1 MAHFFVA
8 LHKIILTIYQI
19 CFVLFCVRAAN
30 CIRVRKSYFVLTV
43 VLFCVLT
50 NTAFAET
57 DAERKARLEAELQNV
72 ERQILNQEV
81 LVEGKQA
88 ERQSLERDVNILD
101 AQIKKARLGIQA
113 RGLAILQ
120 LEDQIVDKAGVIG
133 VLSDRLSKQRESLAQ
148 LVRKTQEVD
157 DYSLIEILL
166 AKKQFSYFFE
176 DLESF
181 HNIKA
186 SLNASLDLLKE
197 IKTDTEE
204 QKTSL
209 EEKQLS
215 EQEMRRV
222 QETQKKTIE
231 QQEAE
236 KERIL
241 KVTKGEEHAYKSLL
255 DSQKKTAAQI
265 RAQLFSLL
273 GDSGQIPFPEAVA
286 LAEYAGGKTGVSP
299 ALLLAV
305 VEQESNYGSNTGS
318 CLVGDIQAGK
328 SVMHPTRDAPVFM
341 AIAGILGFDAAS
353 ERVSCALI
361 NSKGVRIGWGGAMGP
376 LQFIPSTW
384 ASYGGIVK
392 LGEGSFIYDKASDRI
407 RSLTGS
413 ANAANP
419 FNTQDAFMAAALLLR
434 DNGAA
439 GTYATDRLAAL
450 RYYAGWG
457 GASRPE
463 NQFYGD
469 GVMTRKARL
478 AEEIKILES

>member
-1 MAHFFVA
+1 MRFCRTAVIFGCIMS
-8 LHKIILTIYQI
+8 L
-19 CFVLFCVRAAN
+19 VL
-30 CIRVRKSYFVLTV
+30 STS
-43 VLFCVLT
+43 
-50 NTAFAET
+50 AFAET
-57 DAERKARLEAELQNV
+57 EAERKARLEAELQNV
-72 ERQILNQEV
+72 ERQILKQEV
-81 LVEGKQA
+81 LVEGKQT
-88 ERQSLERDVNILD
+88 ERQSLERDVNLLD
-101 AQIKKARLGIQA
+101 AQIKKARLGIHA
-113 RGLAILQ
+113 RGLAIEQ

-133 VLSDRLSKQRESLAQ
+133 VLNNRLETQRESLAQ

-157 DYSLIEILL
+157 DYSLVEILL
-166 AKKQFSYFFE
+166 GKKQFSYFFE

-181 HNIKA
+181 HAIKV
-186 SLNASLDLLKE
+186 SLNESLDLLKD
-197 IKTDTEE
+197 IKGDTEE
-204 QKTSL
+204 QKISL

-215 EQEMRRV
+215 EEEMRRV

-241 KVTKGEEHAYKSLL
+241 KVTKGEEQAYKSLL

-273 GDSGQIPFPEAVA
+273 GDNGQIPFPEAVA

-328 SVMHPTRDAPVFM
+328 SVMHPDRDAPVFI
-341 AIAGILGFDAAS
+341 AISSILGFDAS
-353 ERVSCALI
+353 SQRVSCALI
-361 NSKGVRIGWGGAMGP
+361 NSRGVRIGWGGAMGP

-384 ASYGGIVK
+384 AIYGGIVK
-392 LGEGSFIYDKASDRI
+392 VGEGSYIYDSASDRI
-407 RSLTGS
+407 RSLTSGS
-413 ANAANP
+413 GASNP
-419 FNTQDAFMAAALLLR
+419 FNKQDAFMAASLLLR
-434 DNGAA
+434 DNGAN
-439 GTYATDRLAAL
+439 GTYAGDRLAAL

-469 GVMTRKARL
+469 GVMTRKSRL
-478 AEEIKILES
+478 TEEIRILEE

>member
-1 MAHFFVA
+1 MRFGRTVIVFTCIMS
-8 LHKIILTIYQI
+8 LMGNTI
-19 CFVLFCVRAAN
+19 V
-30 CIRVRKSYFVLTV
+30 
-43 VLFCVLT
+43 
-50 NTAFAET
+50 FAET
-57 DAERKARLEAELQNV
+57 EAERKARLEAALQNV
-72 ERQILNQEV
+72 ERQILKQEV
-81 LVEGKQA
+81 LVEEKQS
-88 ERQSLERDVNILD
+88 ERQSLERDVNLLD

-113 RGLAILQ
+113 RGLAIEQ

-133 VLSDRLSKQRESLAQ
+133 VLNNRLETQRESLAQ

-166 AKKQFSYFFE
+166 GKKHFSFFFE

-181 HNIKA
+181 HDIKA
-186 SLNASLDLLKE
+186 SLNQSLDLLKE
-197 IKTDTEE
+197 IKTDTEG

-209 EEKQLS
+209 LEKQLS
-215 EQEMRRV
+215 EEEMRRV
-222 QETQKKTIE
+222 QEAQKKTIE
-231 QQEAE
+231 QKEAE

-241 KVTKGEEHAYKSLL
+241 KVTKGEEQAYKSLL

-273 GDSGQIPFPEAVA
+273 GDSGQIPFPEAVS

-328 SVMHPTRDAPVFM
+328 SVMHPDRDAPVFM
-341 AIAGILGFDAAS
+341 AIADILGFDAS
-353 ERVSCALI
+353 TQRVSCALI
-361 NSKGVRIGWGGAMGP
+361 GRNGVRIGWGGAMGP

-384 ASYGGIVK
+384 AIYGGIVK
-392 LGEGSFIYDKASDRI
+392 VGEGSFIYDESSDRI
-407 RSLTGS
+407 RNANGS
-413 ANAANP
+413 DGASNP
-419 FNTQDAFMAAALLLR
+419 FNKQDAFMAAALLLR
-434 DNGAA
+434 DNGAN
-439 GTYATDRLAAL
+439 GTYAGDRLAAL

-478 AEEIKILES
+478 ADEIKILES